1 MFKKILFATDGSEY
15 AKIAERYA
23 IKLAKDE
30 NGEITAINVRD
41 ISYTA
46 IPPGIDAGI
55 GLQSS
60 IGDIIENEKK
70 SGEEI
75 LNKFKEN
82 AERENV
88 KANTIVKIGRPDKE
102 IIEESKNGYDVIV
115 IGSKGLT
122 GIKRYLLGSVA
133 EHVVRYAEIPVLV
146 VKSKKEDDTF
156 R

>member
-1 MFKKILFATDGSEY
+1 MFKKILFATDGSEC
-15 AKIAERYA
+15 AEIAEKYA
-23 IKLAKDE
+23 IKLAKEE

-41 ISYTA
+41 ISYAT
-46 IPPGIDAGI
+46 IPTGMNEGIAS
-55 GLQSS
+55 LS
-60 IGDIIENEKK
+60 IEDIITNEKK
-70 SGEEI
+70 LGEEI
-75 LNKFKEN
+75 LNKFKQY
-82 AERENV
+82 AEKENV
-88 KANTIVKIGRPDKE
+88 KVNTIVKIGRPDKE

>member
-15 AKIAERYA
+15 AEIAEKYA

-41 ISYTA
+41 ISYAT
-46 IPPGIDAGI
+46 IPTGMNEGV